1 MFSQENS
8 RNVNNEMMIPA
19 TKIFTVVPHLASCY
33 KNNHGVESHIDI
45 DVDYDQNYF
54 DVTRE
59 SQQTGTSLT
68 HAAEKTVQ
76 DDETT
81 HVVNS
86 SDGQNLR
93 VITTTT
99 TAHKQNVSAYSDTY
113 LYEDDVVSNWLFSE
127 DVPSL
132 DHVLRD
138 TSIRGLVPDPNLTSG
153 NHVSTVDKDVVHVLN
168 SASGNHV
175 AIIDKDVVPDPNPAS
190 GNHVSTID
198 KDVVSDPNIASGNHR
213 IAIVDEDIVRDPNL
227 SFGNCIATV
236 DEDIVRDPNLA
247 SANHI
252 ATNYED
258 VVPIASD
265 KDVSAFDIAVF
276 GGCLPHPIGMA
287 MESEKKV
294 ITETAYNALEE
305 LTRMIKLNE
314 PFWFSSTKT
323 GKFILQR
330 ETYDNFYKKSS
341 VLNGPDARIEAS
353 KESLVVSMAGAQLVD
368 MFLDSVSTFITLIAL
383 DHL

>member
-8 RNVNNEMMIPA
+8 RKLNNEMMIPA

-54 DVTRE
+54 DATRE

-93 VITTTT
+93 VITT

-213 IAIVDEDIVRDPNL
+213 IAIVDEHIVRDPNL